1 MEARNAKIKQLIAEL
16 LGMEERELTDDKKL
30 IADLGCDSLD
40 SVEIL
45 MAMED
50 EFAIEIDD
58 DEAMK
63 CVTVADVCDLVGSAV
78 VAQAG

>member
-1 MEARNAKIKQLIAEL
+1 MEARNTKIKQLIAEQ
-16 LGMEERELTDDKKL
+16 LGLEERHLADDKKL

-40 SVEIL
+40 NVEIL
-45 MAMED
+45 MALED
-50 EFAIEIDD
+50 EFAIEIND

-63 CVTVADVCDLVGSAV
+63 CVTVADVCDLVGRTV

>member
-1 MEARNAKIKQLIAEL
+1 MEARNAKIKQLIADL
-16 LGMEERELTDDKKL
+16 LGMEDRDIADDKGL
-30 IADLGCDSLD
+30 VADLGCDSLD

-63 CVTVADVCDLVGSAV
+63 CVTVADVCDLVGRAV